1 MSETVTLE
9 VPDQL
14 EERARAV
21 AAQTHR
27 PLEEVLL
34 EWLARVAADVPVED
48 LPDAEVLALRDLQMD
63 KAEQAELST
72 LLARQREGELSESD
86 RSQLDALMHSYR
98 NGMMRKAHALKV
110 AVERGLQPPLS

>member
-14 EERARAV
+14 AERARAV

-63 KAEQAELST
+63 KAKQMELST
-72 LLARQREGELSESD
+72 LLTRQREGDLSDIE
-86 RSQLDALMHSYR
+86 RSQLNALMHSYR
-98 NGMMRKAHALKV
+98 HGMVRKAQVLKV
-110 AVERGLQPPLS
+110 AMERGLQPSLS